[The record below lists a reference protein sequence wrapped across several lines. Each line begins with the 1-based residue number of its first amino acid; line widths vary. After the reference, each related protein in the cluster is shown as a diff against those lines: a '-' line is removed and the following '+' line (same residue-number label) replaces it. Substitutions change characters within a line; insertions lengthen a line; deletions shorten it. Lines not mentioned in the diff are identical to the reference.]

1 MNSEKKLRKD
11 IFEMVAKYWEQ
22 YHKPEKF
29 IPGISKVHYA
39 GRVYDEK
46 ELIAMTDAVLD
57 FWLTLG
63 KNALEFEKRFS
74 TFLHTKNTI
83 LTNSGSSAN
92 LLAIS
97 AFMSLQ
103 LKNRLKSGDE
113 VITPALTFPTTFN
126 PIVQNALVPV
136 LADVETDT
144 YNLDADKLE
153 ECLSDRTKMI
163 MLPHTLGNPNDM
175 GAVMDFASEHDL
187 YVIEDT
193 CDALG
198 SKYNGRMLGTF
209 GDIGTFSFFPAH
221 HMTLGEGG
229 ALITDSNELSSII
242 RSLRDWGRACTCP
255 ECKIIEDDTY
265 KCPQRFSFKTAT
277 LPKDYDKRYAYV
289 NIGYNL
295 KPLDIQ
301 AALGIEQLKKLPKF
315 LKARKKNFKELYTF
329 FSEYEDYFILP
340 RSLPGAEPAWF
351 AFPLTVKENDSFGRA
366 DIIKWLENNNI
377 ETRLLFA
384 GNIVHQPGYR
394 ETKYR
399 VAGDLTNSDA
409 VMNGSF
415 FIGVYPGIDKQ
426 RMDYMKDRIAVFMDR
441 VKK

>member
-1 MNSEKKLRKD
+1 MKEKELRKE
-11 IFEMVAKYWEQ
+11 IFNKIAEYWRLC
-22 YHKPEKF
+22 HKPNKF
-29 IPGISKVHYA
+29 IHGKSKVHYA

-46 ELIAMTDAVLD
+46 ELVAMTDAVLD

-63 KNALEFEKRFS
+63 KNALKFEDRFS
-74 TFLHTKNTI
+74 KFLYTKNTI

-97 AFMSLQ
+97 SLMSIQ
-103 LKNRLKSGDE
+103 LKDRLKSGDE

-126 PIVQNALVPV
+126 PIVQNNLMPV
-136 LADVETDT
+136 LLDVEHDT
-144 YNLDADKLE
+144 YNMDASKLE
-153 ECLSDRTKMI
+153 DCLSDKTRMI

-175 GAVMDFASEHDL
+175 DTVMDFASEHDL

-198 SKYNGRMLGTF
+198 SKYNDKMLGTF
-209 GDIGTFSFFPAH
+209 GNIGTFSFFPAH

-229 ALITDSNELSSII
+229 ALITDSNALGSII

-255 ECKIIEDDTY
+255 VCKIIEDDTY
-265 KCPQRFSFKTAT
+265 KCPQRFSFKTAS
-277 LPKDYDKRYAYV
+277 LPEDYDKRYVYV

-315 LKARKKNFKELYTF
+315 LKARKRNFKELYKF
-329 FSEYEDYFILP
+329 FSEYEEYFVLP
-340 RSLPGAEPAWF
+340 RSFPKAEPAWF
-351 AFPLTVKENDSFGRA
+351 ALPLTVRKNDKFERG
-366 DIIKWLENNNI
+366 DIIRWLENNNI

-394 ETKYR
+394 EVKYR
-399 VAGDLTNSDA
+399 VACELSNSDFA
-409 VMNGSF
+409 MDNAF

-426 RMDYMKDRIAVFMDR
+426 RMDYMKSKIAEFLDR
-441 VKK
+441 VAK